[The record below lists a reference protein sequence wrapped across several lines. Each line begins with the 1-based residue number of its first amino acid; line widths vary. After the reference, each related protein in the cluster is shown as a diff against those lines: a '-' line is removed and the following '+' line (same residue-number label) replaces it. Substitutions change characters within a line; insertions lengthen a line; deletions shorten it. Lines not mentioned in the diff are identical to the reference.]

1 MLRLL
6 PLIFLASCTLGG
18 QKFGGTKAYQ
28 YTGDASY
35 NQQQLNELS
44 SSIVTSYKKDPRQMS
59 WDKVFKK
66 SNGDIKSFSTVSF
79 ETIIQ
84 PTRAG
89 LSGADKIY
97 LSSKGKQVLTEKLLV
112 IWEEAFA
119 TAKDESFTYKR
130 MKELFGKDQVHTKY
144 GTAVKNFGGDYQKGL
159 ESDDIFFKEKGKTLS
174 ALALFTPV
182 YARDLSLLLVPGYQL
197 FGGPRGNDYQKYYV
211 EELTRQ
217 EKLDALF
224 TMLVEIDWQSSREDK
239 ITKQSL
245 QEKAIIKIK
254 LTPILSYK
262 NFSERLKKQGKDIS
276 HGLPNLNW
284 GSYEAQVDIPIEL
297 EKISI
302 DSSLDEIDSSLLR
315 PILKS
320 YADLC
325 IMITDRLNND
335 FKRMKID

>member
-1 MLRLL
+1 MFRLL
-6 PLIFLASCTLGG
+6 PLIFLVSCTLGS
-18 QKFGGTKAYQ
+18 QKFGGSRAYQ
-28 YTGDASY
+28 YSADAVY
-35 NQQQLNELS
+35 DQKQLNELS
-44 SSIVTSYKKDPRQMS
+44 GEIVTSYKKDPRQMP

-66 SNGDIKSFSTVSF
+66 SNGPIKSFSTISF

-97 LSSKGKQVLTEKLLV
+97 LSPKGKQVLTEKLLV
-112 IWEEAFA
+112 IWEEAFS
-119 TAKDESFTYKR
+119 TAKDENFTYKK
-130 MKELFGKDQVHTKY
+130 MKDLADKRQIHSKY
-144 GTAVKNFGGDYQKGL
+144 GTTVKNYGGDYQKGL
-159 ESDDIFFKEKGKTLS
+159 EPDDIFFKEKGKSLS

-197 FGGPRGNDYQKYYV
+197 FGGPRGNDYQKYYI
-211 EELTRQ
+211 EEVTREEQ
-217 EKLDALF
+217 LDSLF

-245 QEKAIIKIK
+245 QEKAVIKIK

-262 NFSERLKKQGKDIS
+262 NFSERLKKQGKEIS

-284 GSYEAQVDIPIEL
+284 GSYEAQIDIPVEL
-297 EKISI
+297 GKMSK
-302 DSSLDEIDSSLLR
+302 DTSLEEIDSSLLR

-325 IMITDRLNND
+325 IMITDRLNHD
-335 FKRMKID
+335 FKRMKIN

>member
-1 MLRLL
+1 MFRLF
-6 PLIFLASCTLGG
+6 PLIFLASCTLGS
-18 QKFGGTKAYQ
+18 QKFGGSRAYQ
-28 YTGDASY
+28 YSASVDY
-35 NQQQLNELS
+35 SQKELKELS
-44 SSIVTSYKKDPRQMS
+44 DEIVISYKKDPRQMS

-66 SNGDIKSFSTVSF
+66 SNGPIKSFSTISF

-89 LSGADKIY
+89 IAGADKIY
-97 LSSKGKQVLTEKLLV
+97 LSPKGKQVLTEKLLV

-119 TAKDESFTYKR
+119 TTKDESFSYKK
-130 MKELFGKDQVHTKY
+130 MKEISDKTQLHSKY
-144 GTAVKNFGGDYQKGL
+144 GTTVKNFGGDFQKGL
-159 ESDDIFFKEKGKTLS
+159 EPDDIFYKEKGKTLS
-174 ALALFTPV
+174 ALSLFSPT
-182 YARDLSLLLVPGYQL
+182 YARDLSLLLVPAYQL

-211 EELTRQ
+211 EEVTRLDQ
-217 EKLDALF
+217 IDALF
-224 TMLVEIDWQSSREDK
+224 SMLVEIDWQSNREDK

-245 QEKAIIKIK
+245 HEKAVIKVK

-262 NFSERLKKQGKDIS
+262 NFSERLKKQGKEIS

-297 EKISI
+297 EKISM
-302 DSSLDEIDSSLLR
+302 DSSLETIDSSLLR

-325 IMITDRLNND
+325 IMITDRLNHD
-335 FKRMKID
+335 LKRMKIN